1 MRNARLGAIAIAILA
16 MATIV
21 WAQKPDFSGT
31 WTLDPGS
38 ASAARGALGN
48 GPVTVKQTADAL
60 TIERTAGDADLTLI
74 FKLDGSQ
81 SRNLMTG
88 PGGQTADTAS
98 VAKWDGPRLTIVTR
112 REVEGQVV
120 ETTQVWSVEG
130 NTLTVETTG
139 PRGRQKHVYN
149 K

>member
-1 MRNARLGAIAIAILA
+1 VIAVTVLA
-16 MATIV
+16 MATVV

-31 WTLDPGS
+31 WTLDPAS
-38 ASAARGALGN
+38 ASATRGPLGN
-48 GPVTVKQTADAL
+48 GPVTVKQTADSL
-60 TIERTAGDADLTLI
+60 TIERTAGDADLTI
-74 FKLDGSQ
+74 TYKLDGSQ
-81 SRNLMTG
+81 SRNVVTTG

-98 VAKWDGPRLTIVTR
+98 VAKWDGSRLTIVTR

-130 NTLTVETTG
+130 NTLTVETRS
-139 PRGRQKHVYN
+139 PRGTQKHVYN